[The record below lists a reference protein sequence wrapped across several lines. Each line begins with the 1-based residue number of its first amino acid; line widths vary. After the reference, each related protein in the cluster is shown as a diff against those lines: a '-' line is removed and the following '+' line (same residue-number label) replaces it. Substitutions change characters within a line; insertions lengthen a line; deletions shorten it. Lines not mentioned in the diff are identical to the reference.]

1 MVNAAYL
8 IGNLGADPKLVCTQ
22 NGLTVAN
29 FNIATSENWTDKNG
43 NKKTLT
49 EWHRIVAFGK
59 LGDICGQYLTKGTQV
74 YIEGRIQTKQWND
87 RDGNKRYTTEMV
99 AKQMRILT
107 SKKHV
112 ADNNTVQKEH
122 EDSWEE
128 QEVEVWGDS
137 DWADHLGCDED
148 EVDDF
153 FESQMC

>member
-8 IGNLGADPKLVCTQ
+8 IGNLGADPKLMCTQ

-59 LGDICGQYLTKGTQV
+59 LGDICGQYLTRGTQV

-87 RDGNKRYTTEMV
+87 QDGNKRYTTEIV

-128 QEVEVWGDS
+128 QEVEVWSDS